1 MEKQD
6 LLQIIKRLRISEG
19 LTHQEMADKLEWGK
33 QTYERMENGRT
44 QVLDLADIGKI
55 AQVFGLTTIELLQ
68 GATPEGT
75 AKALLKEAVDLFREA
90 QAKVDTAEQILAQ
103 LSEK

>member
-6 LLQIIKRLRISEG
+6 LLQVIKKLRISEG
-19 LTHQEMADKLEWGK
+19 LTHQEMADRLEWGK

-55 AQVFGLTTIELLQ
+55 AQVFGLTTVELMSN
-68 GATPEGT
+68 ATPEGT
-75 AKALLKEAVDLFREA
+75 VKTLLKEAIDLFREA
-90 QAKVDTAEQILAQ
+90 QTKVDEAEQILAQ
-103 LSEK
+103 LSKK